1 MSFEVATESLNCLS
15 KYITIYYGKKPII
28 LLDEYDTP
36 MQEAWINGY
45 WNDISYLFRGLFNST
60 FKTNQWI
67 ERGLL
72 TGITCVSKESMF
84 SDVNNLQVVTV
95 TTPLY
100 TDCFGFTEEE
110 VFSSM
115 DEYNLSD
122 KDKVKAW
129 YDGFIFGGR
138 KDIYNPWSILK
149 YLSLAELDTYWA
161 DTSSNSFASDLIRQS
176 NSELK
181 IQLETLLQKKSI
193 VEKIDEQI
201 VFNRLYQIP
210 NAILSLF
217 VASGYFK
224 VLSYDKSK
232 KQYIISPTNYEV
244 QIMMESLISEWFH
257 SPTLVSISR
266 EFISALFE
274 GRTARMNA
282 MLNKISLETF
292 SFFDMSG
299 KEPERFYHGFVLGL
313 IVDLKGRYTI
323 ESNRESGFGRY
334 DVMLIPVNKN
344 DPGII
349 IEFKSISYDDGE
361 KDLLD
366 TVNAAL
372 QQIEDKHYVTAMVA
386 RGLAQERL
394 FTYGFAFKGKEVLI
408 AGGPAYRSCPAAGAS
423 PSSAGSSPAGA

>member
-1 MSFEVATESLNCLS
+1 MSFDVAIESLNCLS
-15 KYITIYYGKKPII
+15 KYITIYYDKKPII

-45 WNDISYLFRGLFNST
+45 FDDISNFLRGLFNLT
-60 FKTNQWI
+60 FKTNKLV

-100 TDCFGFTEEE
+100 TDYFGFTEEE

-115 DEYNLSD
+115 DEYNLSN

-138 KDIYNPWSILK
+138 KNIYDPWSILK

-210 NAILSLF
+210 NEILSLF
-217 VASGYFK
+217 IASGYFK

-232 KQYIISPTNYEV
+232 KQYIISLTNYEV
-244 QIMMESLISEWFH
+244 QTMRESLISEWFH

-274 GRTARMNA
+274 CRTARMNA
-282 MLNKISLETF
+282 ILNKISLEIF
-292 SFFDMSG
+292 IF
-299 KEPERFYHGFVLGL
+299 L
-313 IVDLKGRYTI
+313 I
-323 ESNRESGFGRY
+323 
-334 DVMLIPVNKN
+334 
-344 DPGII
+344 
-349 IEFKSISYDDGE
+349 
-361 KDLLD
+361 
-366 TVNAAL
+366 
-372 QQIEDKHYVTAMVA
+372 
-386 RGLAQERL
+386 
-394 FTYGFAFKGKEVLI
+394 
-408 AGGPAYRSCPAAGAS
+408 
-423 PSSAGSSPAGA
+423 